1 MIHRAPFGSMERFV
15 AVLIEHTGGK
25 FPLWLTPEQFIILPV
40 SEKFEDQAR
49 QMEKTLDD
57 LGLRGIIDL
66 RNEKIGRKI
75 RDAEMKK
82 IPFMLIL
89 GEKEVEE
96 GTLSVRRH
104 GQGDLGTMTP
114 KAFAEMIEK
123 EIQELL

>member
-1 MIHRAPFGSMERFV
+1 
-15 AVLIEHTGGK
+15 
-25 FPLWLTPEQFIILPV
+25 
-40 SEKFEDQAR
+40 
-49 QMEKTLDD
+49 MEKTLDD

-104 GQGDLGTMTP
+104 GQGDLGSMTP